1 MGRNEEKQR
10 RDRKRKEKGK
20 QTTRDGILSTP
31 LCAHTG
37 VRCTHQY
44 AVTKASQ
51 IGNSFSQFRFN
62 DHRGNVN
69 VSGVAGVS
77 LYSLLA
83 SIFALHEGTRREGD
97 RRLCDMLSARMKS
110 DERQRH
116 CRLPPKKETF
126 IQAR

>member
-1 MGRNEEKQR
+1 MDRNEEKQR
-10 RDRKRKEKGK
+10 RDKKRKEKGK
-20 QTTRDGILSTP
+20 QTTRDGILSPP
-31 LCAHTG
+31 LGAHTG

-69 VSGVAGVS
+69 VSDVAGVS

-83 SIFALHEGTRREGD
+83 SIFVLHDGTGREGD
-97 RRLCDMLSARMKS
+97 GRLCDMLSARMKS